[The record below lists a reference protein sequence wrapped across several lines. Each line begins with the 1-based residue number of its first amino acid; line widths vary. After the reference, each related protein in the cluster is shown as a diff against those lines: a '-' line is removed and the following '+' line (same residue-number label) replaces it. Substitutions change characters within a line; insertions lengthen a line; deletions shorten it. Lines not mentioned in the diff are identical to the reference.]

1 LISFLAGA
9 AVHRRDNNPSSEEAL
24 AAEVLFNSPNT
35 LITMT
40 QSALQSQFLES
51 VVSLNPKTA
60 TFDCDGT
67 LWSVDAGEGFFS
79 WELEEKLV
87 PDEIARWARQRYANY
102 KAGEVAED
110 VMCGEMVTMHRG
122 LREEIVQQA
131 CDTFFARSVAPYIF
145 PEMQELVQRLRTS
158 GCDVWA
164 VSSSNQWIIG
174 SAMRSFGVPRNRIL
188 AAEVA
193 VENGIIT
200 DHLIRVP
207 SGPGKPQAIRSVLKS
222 PPDCAFG
229 NAIWDREMLAMS
241 KHPFV
246 INPNPDLEE
255 MALAEGWPIYQ
266 PEKTNAV

>member
-1 LISFLAGA
+1 
-9 AVHRRDNNPSSEEAL
+9 
-24 AAEVLFNSPNT
+24 
-35 LITMT
+35 MT
-40 QSALQSQFLES
+40 QSTLQSQFLES
-51 VVSLNPKTA
+51 VVSLNPKIA

-87 PDEIARWARQRYANY
+87 PDEIVRWARQRYANY

-131 CDTFFARSVAPYIF
+131 CDTFFAKSAAPHIF
-145 PEMQELVQRLRTS
+145 PEMQELVQRLRAS

-164 VSSSNQWIIG
+164 VSSSNQWIIR

-193 VENGIIT
+193 IENGIIT

-207 SGPGKPQAIRSVLKS
+207 SGPGKPQAIRSVLQS

-255 MALAEGWPIYQ
+255 IALAEGWPIYQ
-266 PEKTNAV
+266 PEITNAVRNLRSESA